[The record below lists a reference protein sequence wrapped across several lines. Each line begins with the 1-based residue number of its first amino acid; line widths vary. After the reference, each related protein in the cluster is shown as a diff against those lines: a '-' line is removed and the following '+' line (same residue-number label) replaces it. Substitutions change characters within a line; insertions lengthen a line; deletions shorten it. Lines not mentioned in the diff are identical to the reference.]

1 MTFAMDDVKCAWE
14 TERMRAPTGHL
25 VTADE
30 LIRMR
35 DDGFRYELV
44 EGRLIA
50 MTPAGSLHG
59 RLIVRLSTALDSFVE
74 EHDLGAVFA
83 ADPGFRLARAPDTV
97 RAPDVSFV
105 RKDRLPETGL
115 PAGYWPGPPDLAVEV
130 VSPGDSTAE
139 VESKVQEYLRKG
151 VRLVW
156 VVFPLKRVVAVH
168 RPGAPLEILGENDVL
183 DGDEVVPGF
192 RYPLARLCAVKS
204 RG

>member
-1 MTFAMDDVKCAWE
+1 
-14 TERMRAPTGHL
+14 MRAPTGHL

-30 LIRMR
+30 LIRMP
-35 DDGFRYELV
+35 DDGLRYELV

-83 ADPGFRLARAPDTV
+83 ADTGFRIARAPDTV

-105 RKDRLPETGL
+105 RKDRLPETGF

-130 VSPGDSTAE
+130 VSPSDSADD
-139 VESKVQEYLRKG
+139 VESKVHEYLSNG

-156 VVFPLKRVVAVH
+156 VVFPLERAAAVH
-168 RPGAPLEILGENDVL
+168 RSGAPSEILGESDAL
-183 DGDEVVPGF
+183 DGDEVLPGF
-192 RYPLARLCAVKS
+192 RYPLARLFAVKS

>member
-1 MTFAMDDVKCAWE
+1 
-14 TERMRAPTGHL
+14 MRIPTGHL

-30 LIRMR
+30 LIRMP

-44 EGRLIA
+44 EGRLIT
-50 MTPAGSLHG
+50 MTPAGGLHG
-59 RLIVRLSTALDSFVE
+59 RLVVRLSTALDIFVE
-74 EHDLGAVFA
+74 EHDLGAVFS
-83 ADPGFRLARAPDTV
+83 ADTGFRLTAAPDTV

-130 VSPGDSTAE
+130 VSPSDSTAE
-139 VESKVQEYLRKG
+139 VESKVQEYLRRG

-156 VVFPLKRVVAVH
+156 VVFPLQRAVAVH
-168 RPGAPLEILGENDVL
+168 RPGAPPEILGESDVL

-192 RYPLARLCAVKS
+192 RYPLTRLFAMKS
-204 RG
+204 SRRL

>member
-1 MTFAMDDVKCAWE
+1 
-14 TERMRAPTGHL
+14 MRAPTGPL

-30 LIRMR
+30 LIGMP
-35 DDGFRYELV
+35 DDGFKSELV
-44 EGRLIA
+44 EGRLIR

-83 ADPGFRLARAPDTV
+83 ADTGFRLASAPDTV

-105 RKDRLPETGL
+105 RKDRVPDTGL

-130 VSPGDSTAE
+130 VSPSDSTAE

-156 VVFPLKRVVAVH
+156 VVVPSKRAVAVH
-168 RPGAPLEILGENDVL
+168 RPSAPSQILDETEAL
-183 DGDEVVPGF
+183 DGEEVVPGF
-192 RYPLARLCAVKS
+192 RYPLARLFAVKS